1 MMVTS
6 EESGLCLKFNFTSS
20 WVSQKFLGCL
30 LVPYLGTPCS
40 RSQKR
45 PILCFS
51 YSHFWSP
58 WTLPRHPVNEF
69 SMYPDLLKNWSWGQG
84 CSINVNLLFMIY
96 VIFSKEKIRRMTA
109 KATCHTCTATE
120 WYNGG
125 LINVM
130 TAVLRASLVTHH
142 YNEGPL
148 YPRFWPR
155 CCRCRALSWCHPG
168 AGQNGQAGGQV
179 SDSVLS

>member
-1 MMVTS
+1 MDKS
-6 EESGLCLKFNFTSS
+6 EENRLCLKFNFTSS
-20 WVSQKFLGCL
+20 RVSQKFLGCL

-84 CSINVNLLFMIY
+84 CIILATRKSCTQTVPIGIKQWLDNYRIFLLAVWNLL
-96 VIFSKEKIRRMTA
+96 
-109 KATCHTCTATE
+109 E
-120 WYNGG
+120 WR
-125 LINVM
+125 LD
-130 TAVLRASLVTHH
+130 ASNCWMCNASNWLTWT
-142 YNEGPL
+142 YL
-148 YPRFWPR
+148 
-155 CCRCRALSWCHPG
+155 LSSRHPDVQSFYLF
-168 AGQNGQAGGQV
+168 QNR
-179 SDSVLS
+179 